1 LQFDQNFGK
10 DHLFKRSIRLIKNW
24 CYYESHILGAQHG
37 LISTYA
43 METLVIYIFHTFHKF
58 LDGSLVVNYGSD
70 IAIEFVSFGVTT
82 SCSKR

>member
-1 LQFDQNFGK
+1 
-10 DHLFKRSIRLIKNW
+10 
-24 CYYESHILGAQHG
+24 
-37 LISTYA
+37 

-58 LDGSLVVNYGSD
+58 LDGSLVVSYGSD